1 MPEVYTI
8 QRARQED
15 TPVLVRHRR
24 GMFEAMGYTDREK
37 LDAMDAG
44 FRTWAAEKLEG
55 GEYVGWLATDRD
67 GRVVAGAGVWVL
79 DWPPTASDPT
89 RPRGYILNMFTEPGH
104 RRKGLARQ
112 LVGEILAWARARGL
126 RTLILHAS
134 DEGRPLYTSL
144 GFEPTN
150 EMRLRLA

>member
-1 MPEVYTI
+1 M
-8 QRARQED
+8 
-15 TPVLVRHRR
+15 
-24 GMFEAMGYTDREK
+24 
-37 LDAMDAG
+37 
-44 FRTWAAEKLEG
+44 
-55 GEYVGWLATDRD
+55 
-67 GRVVAGAGVWVL
+67 
-79 DWPPTASDPT
+79 
-89 RPRGYILNMFTEPGH
+89 NMFTEPGH